1 MKKTMVKD
9 FFREI
14 WKTKNRFLSILAIV
28 ALGSGFFAGINVT
41 TTDMKLTASRYYDNY
56 NLMDFH
62 LQSTYGITE
71 DDITAFSNAQDL
83 DIQTIMPAYSKDV
96 IANPGTEQ
104 QATVKVLSYGGGT
117 NAEPI

>member
-41 TTDMKLTASRYYDNY
+41 TTDMKPPVGT
-56 NLMDFH
+56 
-62 LQSTYGITE
+62 TT
-71 DDITAFSNAQDL
+71 T
-83 DIQTIMPAYSKDV
+83 TI
-96 IANPGTEQ
+96 
-104 QATVKVLSYGGGT
+104 
-117 NAEPI
+117 